1 MTFFFV
7 LVAALL
13 AASGIQKGFDHVV
26 GTQSS
31 IESETTEIAL
41 RRALIDIKRELKV
54 FGDTPGRELGLELTG
69 VEIELLIGESS
80 RNSSSVELVVPVF
93 SDNGLGTQVEQFSES
108 GSKITILLAPPQGS
122 QTLSAPEQSVIQFSQ
137 LLSAIR
143 ETLRDVLKSE
153 PVLIARA
160 VEVELNFVLVTE
172 ASASAGVQAK
182 VVTVS
187 AGRAW
192 ARTNSNRITLSYV
205 NPAFDEERQQKVE
218 PP

>member
-1 MTFFFV
+1 MSHPVTFFFV

-41 RRALIDIKRELKV
+41 RRTLIDIKRELKV

-80 RNSSSVELVVPVF
+80 RNSSSVGAGGASIFRQRTWHPGGAIQRNRDP
-93 SDNGLGTQVEQFSES
+93 SN
-108 GSKITILLAPPQGS
+108 TILLAPPQGS

-172 ASASAGVQAK
+172 ASALSWC
-182 VVTVS
+182 S
-187 AGRAW
+187 SEGRY
-192 ARTNSNRITLSYV
+192 S
-205 NPAFDEERQQKVE
+205 
-218 PP
+218 